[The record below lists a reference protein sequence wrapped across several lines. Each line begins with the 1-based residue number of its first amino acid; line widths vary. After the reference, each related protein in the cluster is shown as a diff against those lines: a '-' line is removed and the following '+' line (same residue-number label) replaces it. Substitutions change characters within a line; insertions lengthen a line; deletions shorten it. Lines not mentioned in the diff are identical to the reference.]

1 MKSVVGTVE
10 SIQGD
15 TLTLKN
21 KLNQTREFKLSD
33 ETKFVQQG
41 KEISKSDVKE
51 GDQIRAAFQ
60 GKDTG
65 KNELHATQVQLLGSG
80 ASQGGT
86 GSSSEMEQGKTPH
99 GTGSGAGQPPA
110 GGGGS
115 SGGAQ

>member
-1 MKSVVGTVE
+1 
-10 SIQGD
+10 
-15 TLTLKN
+15 LKDQ
-21 KLNQTREFKLSD
+21 LNLTREFKLSD
-33 ETKFVQQG
+33 ETKFVEHG

-51 GDQIRAAFQ
+51 GDQIRAAYQ

-65 KNELHATQVQLLGSG
+65 KNELHATGIQLLGSG

-99 GTGSGAGQPPA
+99 GTGSGAGQPP

-115 SGGAQ
+115 PGGAQ